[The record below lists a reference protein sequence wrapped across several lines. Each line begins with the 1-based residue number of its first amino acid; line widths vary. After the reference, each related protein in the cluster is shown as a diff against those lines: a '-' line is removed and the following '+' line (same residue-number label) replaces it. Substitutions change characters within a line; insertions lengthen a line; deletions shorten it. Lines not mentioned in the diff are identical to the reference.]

1 MENFVIYNPV
11 KLHFGRNVVEKLSDS
26 LNNTYKRVMLVYG
39 GGSIKKNGIYEDVT
53 GQLEKAGVEVIEF
66 SGIKPN
72 PWVVD
77 VNEAAELG
85 RKESV
90 DAIVAVGGGSVI
102 DSAKIIS
109 IAIPA
114 GHDAWMFMNGEKKPE
129 RSIPLYAIL
138 TLAATGTEMNRFA
151 VLQNNK
157 SKEKNGFGSDYT
169 YPVES
174 FLDPQYTISVPKDYT
189 GYGIVDLVAH
199 CLEAYF
205 GEGEATL
212 SDRFVFSIIN
222 EARKYGEL
230 LLDDLENYALR
241 EKIMYAATMALNN
254 LTAYGRKNG
263 DWGVHA
269 IGHVLSVLYDTPHGA
284 TLSIAFPA
292 WLKLNSA
299 RLKDRIEELGRN
311 VFDTN
316 SVDDTIFELENFFA
330 SVESPIRLRDIG
342 IENKEREI
350 FDLMVS
356 NGVTGNHIKLTKDDY
371 HNLTELM
378 A

>member
-1 MENFVIYNPV
+1 METFVIYNPV

-26 LNNTYKRVMLVYG
+26 LKNTNKRVMLVYG
-39 GGSIKKNGIYEDVT
+39 GGSIKRNGIYGDVKS
-53 GQLEKAGVEVIEF
+53 QLEKAGVEVIEF

-85 RKESV
+85 RKENV

-114 GHDAWMFMNGEKKPE
+114 GHDAWLFMNGEKKPE
-129 RSIPLYAIL
+129 RSIPLYAVL

-151 VLQNNK
+151 VLQNNET
-157 SKEKNGFGSDYT
+157 KEKNGFGSDYT

-174 FLDPQYTISVPKDYT
+174 FLDPQYTITVPKDYT

-199 CLEAYF
+199 CLEAFF

-269 IGHVLSVLYDTPHGA
+269 IGHVLSVLFDTPHGA

-299 RLKDRIEELGRN
+299 RLKDRIEELGKN

-330 SVESPIRLRDIG
+330 SVESPIRIRDIG

-356 NGVTGNHIKLTKDDY
+356 NGVNGNHIRLEKDDY
-371 HNLTELM
+371 RKLIELM